1 VLLDRARLLQGKP
14 ARGRPP
20 YPGAGPGGPVNAG
33 ADLTRL
39 SERELEVAS
48 LVVAGLTYKQIG
60 DRLFISPKTIEHHVA
75 RMRQRLGCESRA
87 DRRARRRGLVAETVT
102 WAAASARSSVR
113 AGSATAGTARR
124 SVPVRWWTRRCRHRY
139 RRPYLRRRYPCP
151 RHRRRRS
158 IR

>member
-1 VLLDRARLLQGKP
+1 MAPDGAALAAQAAVRTTDRKAMVVLLDRARVLQGKP

-87 DRRARRRGLVAETVT
+87 DLLARLRGLVAETVT
-102 WAAASARSSVR
+102 
-113 AGSATAGTARR
+113 
-124 SVPVRWWTRRCRHRY
+124 
-139 RRPYLRRRYPCP
+139 
-151 RHRRRRS
+151 
-158 IR
+158 